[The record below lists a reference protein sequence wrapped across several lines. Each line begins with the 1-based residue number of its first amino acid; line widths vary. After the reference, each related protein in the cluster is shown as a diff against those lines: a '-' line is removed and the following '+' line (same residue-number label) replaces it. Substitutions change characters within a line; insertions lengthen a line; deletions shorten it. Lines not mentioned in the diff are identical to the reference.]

1 MIPLSNDYLVH
12 VAQSDVTL
20 SGVFRFASLAH
31 YDEVFHPIKALFEQR
46 SPVTIHMHKVLFLNS
61 TGITAI
67 ARLVIAAR
75 AVKLIL
81 IIKCSKEAHWQHKML
96 VSLCRLYDDLRI
108 VSE

>member
-1 MIPLSNDYLVH
+1 MIPLSNEYLVH

-31 YDEVFHPIKALFEQR
+31 YDEVFHPIKTLLDQR
-46 SPVTIHMHKVLFLNS
+46 SPVTIHMHKVVFLNS

-75 AVKLIL
+75 AFQLPL
-81 IIKCSKEAHWQHKML
+81 TIKGTKDAQWQHKML
-96 VSLCRLYDDLRI
+96 GSLCRLYGDLRI
-108 VSE
+108 VME